1 MALVKTALASVGQGG
16 GNQLFLYRTP
26 DLAATVAGANYFDAV
41 ANILNVGDVIFA
53 TTGIG
58 GTVLGKIYV
67 VTANT
72 GSAVTV
78 LSPAG
83 LT

>member
-1 MALVKTALASVGQGG
+1 MALVLTSLGSFGQAG
-16 GNQLFLYRTP
+16 GNQAFLYRTA
-26 DLAATVAGANYFDAV
+26 DLAATVAGAGYFNNA
-41 ANILNVGDVIFA
+41 ANILNVGDWIFA

-72 GSAVTV
+72 GTVVTV
-78 LSPAG
+78 LAPAG